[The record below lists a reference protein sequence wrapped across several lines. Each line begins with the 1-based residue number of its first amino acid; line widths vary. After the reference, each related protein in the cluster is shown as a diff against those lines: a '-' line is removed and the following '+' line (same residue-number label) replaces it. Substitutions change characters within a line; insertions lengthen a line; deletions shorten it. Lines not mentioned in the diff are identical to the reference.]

1 MIILFQFAVS
11 CICTHI
17 YKEAKQKTHFSFLSF
32 LFSWQF
38 SFPFSLRFLFF
49 GFRLLNVISV
59 FRLWA
64 EVFHVAASGAGQV
77 KWQQVSEDL
86 VPVNITCIQDSPE
99 CVFHITAYNSQV
111 DKILDVRLVQP
122 GKKRRNNFLNHQV
135 TSIINHLLSLE
146 HFVGTR
152 IGQASECF
160 VYWKDP
166 MTNDTWGL
174 NFTSPID
181 AKQFRECCVSIKKQY
196 FLSFSLCLSCT
207 NTRVHQHNPA
217 RQN

>member
-1 MIILFQFAVS
+1 VALLFHFAVP

-17 YKEAKQKTHFSFLSF
+17 YKEAKQKTFFFSSTFRF
-32 LFSWQF
+32 PGNFFSIF
-38 SFPFSLRFLFF
+38 SSDPVLWFPC
-49 GFRLLNVISV
+49 LNIISV

-122 GKKRRNNFLNHQV
+122 GKQK
-135 TSIINHLLSLE
+135 
-146 HFVGTR
+146 G
-152 IGQASECF
+152 G
-160 VYWKDP
+160 
-166 MTNDTWGL
+166 
-174 NFTSPID
+174 
-181 AKQFRECCVSIKKQY
+181 REIENR
-196 FLSFSLCLSCT
+196 F
-207 NTRVHQHNPA
+207 
-217 RQN
+217 